1 VSSSY
6 FERLPELA
14 DKLRGEYNVNSD
26 QLREFLFQNALNE
39 GDLDSDLENI
49 YPEAQD
55 VDDARSLASSSDFPD
70 YIPFEGFDIDP
81 DNEEL
86 NAFRLAAENPKVREF
101 LSRNND
107 LSTLLPG
114 ETIQD
119 PRDAYL
125 QSVNS
130 GSLTPQQRSVLE
142 RAGFS
147 RFLQDENY
155 SSEAGEALNNILQAY
170 TDRYDVD
177 YSQNLSNVGDVLAD
191 AESVIQPIER
201 DLNARDT
208 LLRYATSRSALDP
221 YASRINQNT
230 VQLGL
235 PLLGDTSE
243 IDSRYET
250 IRNNPPQTRDELRS
264 QLAELGSLRRR
275 SRGLGDPNRFLIE
288 GSSLLPQVSDFLTR
302 GQSPNRRDFLLDA
315 AERQAVDP
323 NRNSLYDLVRDLNQ
337 ENIQVS
343 NDIESERMARAV
355 DMSPAAIDPLIPP
368 VTSRDNVQFG
378 IPGLEDQLLET
389 KEIARNEAVKQLI
402 PKVNAFVEKYP
413 EVGPYLQGFTE
424 NPTPKIERDLQKLSP
439 YLDLEQTISKPE
451 TRQDIYNL
459 AMKELGVLSSYLEE
473 IEANYTSGDTLKQQ
487 NAIDRLIEMGYGN
500 ILQAGSSPA
509 VSRRMPVVG
518 GGGYVTGDELRDVR
532 SFITK
537 RAKDFEKLE
546 DELRSLGLNR
556 RDRDSNSN
564 LLKTKNPNLSA
575 APTEAYFSYDPDTET
590 ASFDPRGDYG
600 IRLNLSQ
607 APSQF
612 SVSDDLT
619 YSGELSRNV
628 LNYLK
633 DNPVTSSSSIS
644 FETRTP
650 TEQYFSYEP
659 KDIPAPVF
667 DQMNKFISENVLRN
681 LRPGMIMQ
689 NSPIGS
695 SDLVALRQS
704 QGKSPSESSIL
715 RRQQQFVGEQPNRRG
730 AAYRSVGFGP
740 LTQSK
745 EQLLYMNSEGNV
757 VPLQPS
763 RPAASLKGRVDFEQ
777 NPLRAEVTQSREPLT
792 SKAYYSVDP
801 ISAAIR
807 GVPEYLGALKRTPSA
822 LLPGAADLIP
832 SPEAIQTGY
841 AKGPVEMGKQMA
853 SEFVE
858 SLPSAAVASTVLSA
872 PAIAPLAP
880 GIGAGLVGT
889 AGAEALNEVVRQQ
902 TGEGIVPKIR
912 QAIGTRPRTG
922 VASPQP
928 QRSSANYKPAQITKA
943 TPQAVAN
950 LEKQRTQNEFQRR
963 MQLARERFNPSR
975 GEFGLSEMLFGR

>member
-1 VSSSY
+1 MSSSY

-14 DKLRGEYNVNSD
+14 DKLGGEYNVNSD
-26 QLREFLFQNALNE
+26 QLREFLFQNALDE
-39 GDLDSDLENI
+39 GDLDSDLEDI

-55 VDDARSLASSSDFPD
+55 VDEARSLASSSDFPD

-81 DNEEL
+81 DYEEL

-107 LSTLLPG
+107 LSTLIPG
-114 ETIQD
+114 ETLD
-119 PRDAYL
+119 DARDAYL

-142 RAGFS
+142 RAGSS
-147 RFLQDENY
+147 RFLHDEGY
-155 SSEAGEALNNILQAY
+155 SSAVGEALNNILQAY
-170 TDRYDVD
+170 TDRYNVD
-177 YSQNLSNVGDVLAD
+177 YSQNLSNVDDVLAE
-191 AESVIQPIER
+191 AASVINPIET

-208 LLRYATSRSALDP
+208 LLRYALSRSALDP
-221 YASRINQNT
+221 YASRINRNT

-235 PLLGDTSE
+235 PLLGDPSE

-250 IRNNPPQTRDELRS
+250 IRNNPPQTRNELRS
-264 QLAELGSLRRR
+264 QVEELQSLQRR
-275 SRGLGDPNRFLIE
+275 SREQGAPNRFLIE

-315 AERQAVDP
+315 AERQAADP

-343 NDIESERMARAV
+343 NDLEAERMARAV
-355 DMSPAAIDPLIPP
+355 NMSPAAIDPLIPS
-368 VTSRDNVQFG
+368 VSSVDNVQFG

-389 KEIARNEAVKQLI
+389 KEIAQNEAVKQLI
-402 PKVNAFVEKYP
+402 PKINAFVEEYP

-459 AMKELGVLSSYLEE
+459 AMKELGVLPSYLEQ
-473 IEANYTSGDTLKQQ
+473 IEADYTSGDTLKQQ
-487 NAIDRLIEMGYGN
+487 NAVDRLIEMGYGD
-500 ILQAGSSPA
+500 ILKAGSSPA
-509 VSRRMPVVG
+509 VSKRMPVVG
-518 GGGYVTGDELRDVR
+518 GGGYATGDELRDAA

-537 RAKDFEKLE
+537 RAKDFEKLK
-546 DELRSLGLNR
+546 DEFRFLRRS
-556 RDRDSNSN
+556 SNSN
-564 LLKTKNPNLSA
+564 LLKTNNPNLSA
-575 APTEAYFSYDPDTET
+575 APTEAFFSYDPDTET

-612 SVSDDLT
+612 SISNDLP
-619 YSGELSRNV
+619 SSRELSRNV

-633 DNPVTSSSSIS
+633 DNPVTSMSSIS

-695 SDLVALRQS
+695 SDLVALRES

-715 RRQQQFVGEQPNRRG
+715 RRQQQFVGQQPNRRG

-740 LTQSK
+740 LTQNK

-763 RPAASLKGRVDFEQ
+763 RPAASLRGRVDFEQ

-792 SKAYYSVDP
+792 SKAYYAVDP
-801 ISAAIR
+801 ISAAVR
-807 GVPEYLGALKRTPSA
+807 GVPEYLSAIKRTPSA

-853 SEFVE
+853 AEFAQ
-858 SLPSAAVASTVLSA
+858 SLPSAAAASAVLST

-889 AGAEALNEVVRQQ
+889 AGAKALNEVVRQQ

-912 QAIGTRPRTG
+912 QAIGTKPRSG
-922 VASPQP
+922 KASRGYKPP
-928 QRSSANYKPAQITKA
+928 SAEYKPAQITKA
-943 TPQAVAN
+943 SPQAVAN
-950 LEKQRTQNEFQRR
+950 LEKQRTQNELQRR
-963 MQLARERFNPSR
+963 MQLARERFNPAK
-975 GEFGLSEMLFGR
+975 GEFGLTEMLFGR